1 MDHPLGAGM
10 YRTKLCTIAG
20 VVHQSNRML
29 LLMKFLPSLKMMRWL
44 RRTQIWPE
52 GTQISASPSGK
63 DLVRRKTAELSEI
76 CCSFP
81 RDERWGLELKTWQM
95 KCWETYSCWTQI
107 SASPWWRRGWS
118 TEWPTPVGPR
128 SLRVH
133 DGGGVHLDVKVEPPE
148 NECLSL
154 RGEMSPEDSVTRWMD
169 MVCRL
174 QLYDIFYL

>member
-1 MDHPLGAGM
+1 
-10 YRTKLCTIAG
+10 
-20 VVHQSNRML
+20 
-29 LLMKFLPSLKMMRWL
+29 MKFLPSLKMMRRL
-44 RRTQIWPE
+44 RCTQIWPE
-52 GTQISASPSGK
+52 WTQISASPSER

-76 CCSFP
+76 CYSFP

-95 KCWETYSCWTQI
+95 KCRVTYSCWTQI
-107 SASPWWRRGWS
+107 SASPWWRKRGS

-133 DGGGVHLDVKVEPPE
+133 DGGGARLDVKVEPPE

-154 RGEMSPEDSVTRWMD
+154 RGKMIPEDSVTRWMD